1 MIFDTQEQ
9 KIYHARL
16 MSARIVID
24 AHDFV
29 RFTRSLHGKITLD
42 ECTRLKDYLADSRGK
57 LEYKINGVL
66 DKNNKSILQVIIK
79 GKINLLC
86 QRCLDGLVH
95 VLDLKSTLLLVK
107 NAKELSYLDETESVE
122 EILANPDMDII
133 ELIEDEIILSLP
145 ISPRHRE
152 NECSTRELTN
162 SYTAEKKRPFAAL
175 TKLKDYTKI
184 I

>member
-42 ECTRLKDYLADSRGK
+42 ECTRLKDYLADSRGE
-57 LEYKINGVL
+57 LEYKINGIL
-66 DKNNKSILQVIIK
+66 DKNDKSILQVIIK
-79 GKINLLC
+79 GEINLFC
-86 QRCLDGLVH
+86 QRCLGKLAH
-95 VLDLKSTLLLVK
+95 ALNLKSTLFLAE
-107 NAKELSYLDETESVE
+107 NEKELSYLDEDESVE
-122 EILANPDMDII
+122 GILATTDIDII

-152 NECSTRELTN
+152 NDCSEKELTN

-175 TKLKDYTKI
+175 LKLKKLH
-184 I
+184 

>member
-29 RFTRSLHGKITLD
+29 RFTRSLHGKITLGK
-42 ECTRLKDYLADSRGK
+42 CARLKDYLADSQGR
-57 LEYKINGVL
+57 LEYKINGTL
-66 DKNNKSILQVIIK
+66 DNNDRPILQVIIK
-79 GKINLLC
+79 GEISLFC
-86 QRCLDGLVH
+86 QRCLGKLAH
-95 VLDLKSTLLLVK
+95 TLNLKSTLCLAE
-107 NAKELSYLDETESVE
+107 NEKELSYLDEGESVE
-122 EILANPDMDII
+122 GILATSDIDII

-152 NECSTRELTN
+152 NDCSAKELTN
-162 SYTAEKKRPFAAL
+162 SYEVEKKHPFAVL
-175 TKLKDYTKI
+175 LKLKKLH
-184 I
+184 